1 ASTSVFDVCAQL
13 LVFSHPNINSLSNAV
28 NFSFFASQSTS
39 PYLDND
45 DLKQIDV
52 DDIEKM
58 DLRWQMAMLT
68 MRARRFLQKTGRNP
82 GDNRVTT
89 MGFDMSKVK
98 CYNCHGKGHFAR
110 KCSFPK
116 DTRRTGVAEPQR
128 RTTPSYQ
135 AEEDPANFALMA
147 ITSSSSSSDNE
158 TQPTPRNY
166 AHRGYTKQHASFTKK
181 YLQKHI
187 VPAAVVTKSKSVS
200 VTAIRPVSDAVPKIM
215 VTRPRHAHSL
225 TTKSKSTFRRHL
237 TRSQSPKISNS
248 PLKVTA
254 VKALVVS
261 AAQGYIRKW
270 LNDRQIVRTLI
281 EAARTMLVD
290 SLLPIPFWAEA
301 VITTCYVQNRVL
313 VTKRR
318 NKTPYELLHGRT
330 PSISFMRPSGCLV
343 TILNTLDP
351 LGKFEGKVD
360 EGFLVDTLSIAKPS
374 EYLTVEPVLF
384 KRPCIIALS
393 GEQDDMTKKNAK
405 GKSPVESLTGNRE
418 LNVDF
423 EDYFED
429 NSNNVSATGPIVP
442 TARQNYS
449 NNTNPISAAGPSNSS
464 TTPTH
469 GKSSLRDAYQPPDML
484 EREDIAYSDNE
495 NVGGETDFNNLE
507 TSITVSPI
515 PTKRTHKAHPVS
527 QIIGDLSS
535 TTQTRSM
542 TR

>member
-261 AAQGYIRKW
+261 AAQGKAREEANQQYMLFPVW
-270 LNDRQIVRTLI
+270 STGSSNPQIKEGDI
-281 EAARTMLVD
+281 AFDGKEHD
-290 SLLPIPFWAEA
+290 
-301 VITTCYVQNRVL
+301 
-313 VTKRR
+313 TK
-318 NKTPYELLHGRT
+318 
-330 PSISFMRPSGCLV
+330 
-343 TILNTLDP
+343 
-351 LGKFEGKVD
+351 
-360 EGFLVDTLSIAKPS
+360 KPD
-374 EYLTVEPVLF
+374 
-384 KRPCIIALS
+384 IALS